1 MYIQMTVRELFTPC
15 PRTKT
20 QDSDPFGVIP
30 FPIFS
35 FAPAASNILLINYAT
50 SIYLSSCSLLIFR
63 NSPNKRHYYT
73 SLLKMTITLFT
84 AYVKPQPDLKNLLLL
99 TKCSCQ
105 ALPPL
110 LSGNIILKFDL
121 TAMRL
126 IYMIFIII
134 DTDKY
139 DFTAISFQRLRV
151 TSVFY
156 LSNRRMHGFLI
167 FQFYHNRRFIR
178 VRKRQK
184 HNISKTA
191 ACNTLQAFLMPLIFQ
206 NALAC

>member
-1 MYIQMTVRELFTPC
+1 
-15 PRTKT
+15 
-20 QDSDPFGVIP
+20 
-30 FPIFS
+30 
-35 FAPAASNILLINYAT
+35 
-50 SIYLSSCSLLIFR
+50 
-63 NSPNKRHYYT
+63 
-73 SLLKMTITLFT
+73 MTITLFA

-110 LSGNIILKFDL
+110 LSENIILKFDL

-167 FQFYHNRRFIR
+167 FQFYHDRRFIR
-178 VRKRQK
+178 VGKRQK
-184 HNISKTA
+184 HNIRKTA
-191 ACNTLQAFLMPLIFQ
+191 ARRKFPNQFVVFPGTVISKTDCTAQSIFIIVI
-206 NALAC
+206 